1 MISFIWQSFS
11 YTLNQNINWYNFTR
25 IVSGEVELYSNL
37 TSTAST
43 IKSAICPAP
52 DALTATDLTANTAN
66 LGWTENG
73 TATDWDIEI
82 VADGESATGSPTFF
96 GVTNSYTASGLKGDT
111 TYNFY
116 VRANCGSEETSDWV
130 GPFAFTTTCL
140 GIAAPYTERF
150 EAFTLVALD
159 TSFSYWPFSTENCWS
174 ANNTGLHWTA
184 LPRTH
189 QAHQGGG
196 GGSGPD
202 SSITTGKYFSTK
214 STSSNPENF
223 AELVSPS
230 INLSNLANPTL
241 TFNYHMYGH

>member
-1 MISFIWQSFS
+1 MH
-11 YTLNQNINWYNFTR
+11 TNWYNLTR
-25 IVSGEVELYSNL
+25 IVSGIYTETELHSNL

-52 DALTATDLTANTAN
+52 DALTATDIMANTAN

-73 TATDWDIEI
+73 TAIAWDIEI
-82 VADGESATGSPTFF
+82 VTDGETATGSPTYF
-96 GVTNSYTASGLKGDT
+96 GVTNSYTVSGLTGDS

-116 VRANCGSEETSDWV
+116 VRSNCGDEGTSNWV

-140 GIAAPYTERF
+140 GIATPYTEHF
-150 EAFTLVALD
+150 EAFTSVALD
-159 TSFSYWPFSTENCWS
+159 TPFSYLPFSTENCWS
-174 ANNTGLHWTA
+174 ANNHSYLYWSTLLG
-184 LPRTH
+184 TH

-214 STSSNPENF
+214 SNSSHNGKI
-223 AELVSPS
+223 AKLISPS
-230 INLSNLANPTL
+230 INLSNLATPTL
-241 TFNYHMYGH
+241 TFNYHMHGHM